1 MIIQWH
7 VASSVQSLKVFPS
20 LKCIR
25 SSDEESVE
33 ERRRSANSNNNSG
46 LSMRLMPLNIPALMT
61 SPQSKVAP
69 AAPAL
74 TLNGLLMAAGEKE

>member
-1 MIIQWH
+1 MLSGCRQTLCYCGDAPH
-7 VASSVQSLKVFPS
+7 PGRL
-20 LKCIR
+20 
-25 SSDEESVE
+25 
-33 ERRRSANSNNNSG
+33 RSANSNNNSG
-46 LSMRLMPLNIPALMT
+46 LSVRLMPLNIPALMT